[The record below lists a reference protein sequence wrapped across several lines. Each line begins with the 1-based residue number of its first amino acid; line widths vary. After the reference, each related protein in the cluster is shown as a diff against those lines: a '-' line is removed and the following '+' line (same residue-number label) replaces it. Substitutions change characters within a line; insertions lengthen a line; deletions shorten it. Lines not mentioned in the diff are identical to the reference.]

1 MDHAPTFARHFAR
14 LVWQLLNESDAYD
27 LQLASL
33 QLLVGASRAG
43 AVTIGVAGQAL
54 VVNGTPLGDGGPE
67 AEDLVAQLIGHSI
80 HQTAFDQP
88 SSPADVL
95 LLARIL
101 ATAPI
106 AGDGGR
112 SVVARLDALEAR
124 TVHLSLVAVEAPPV
138 RTSAP
143 PAIGTD
149 VIPDIAVFAP
159 AARAGNGNGSGN
171 GASNGHGPEPDVGAT
186 IATTARL
193 NEMFGIFS
201 STHGVDGSPAT
212 VFQHLDGVTSP
223 RDAARELDAL
233 LKVIAEGSARARHDV
248 VADILYGLVVRETA
262 LTDEAVRR
270 QYGVALRRIAV
281 PPILRSVTALLP
293 RRRDRHDEYMTVIA
307 RCEEAGAEALAES
320 LIAAPTIGDRRV
332 YYDAL
337 IRLRTGVRT
346 LIHMLGDSRWYVVRN
361 AAELLG
367 ELKVVEAE
375 TELMRLLEH
384 GDDRIRAAA
393 ANALAR
399 IGSARRG
406 RVSRTTPAAGDG
418 GDGGDRAPGNGH
430 RSVNS
435 IIKALEKE
443 GDSRVQV
450 TLVAALGQLGTDQS
464 VDKLVEIARTE
475 RGLLARQRP
484 MPLRVAAVHA
494 IGQAKSP
501 NAQQALQALLRD
513 KSPAIRGA
521 ASWVILGKRD
531 AAATPA

>member
-14 LVWQLLNESDAYD
+14 LVWQLLTESDDYD

-43 AVTIGVAGQAL
+43 GVTIGGTGQTLLA
-54 VVNGTPLGDGGPE
+54 NGAPLGECGPE
-67 AEDLVAQLIGHSI
+67 GEDLVAQLIGHSI
-80 HQTAFDQP
+80 HQIAFDQP

-95 LLARIL
+95 LVARML
-101 ATAPI
+101 ATPPI

-112 SVVARLDALEAR
+112 SLVARLDWLEAR
-124 TVHLSLVAVEAPPV
+124 TVHVSLISVEAPPA
-138 RTSAP
+138 RTSTP

-159 AARAGNGNGSGN
+159 PRAGTGN
-171 GASNGHGPEPDVGAT
+171 GATNGHAPEADVGTT

-201 STHGVDGSPAT
+201 TTQVDGSSAA
-212 VFQHLDGVTSP
+212 VFQHLDAVTTP

-233 LKVIAEGSARARHDV
+233 LKVVAEGSARARHDV
-248 VADILYGLVVRETA
+248 VADILYGLVVREAA
-262 LTDEAVRR
+262 LQDEAIRR

-375 TELMRLLEH
+375 VELMRLLEH

-406 RVSRTTPAAGDG
+406 RVSRATPAASETGSGDG
-418 GDGGDRAPGNGH
+418 HAPTNGQ

-435 IIKALEKE
+435 IIKALERE
-443 GDSRVQV
+443 SDSRVQV
-450 TLVAALGQLGTDQS
+450 TLVAALGQLGTAQA

-484 MPLRVAAVHA
+484 TPLRVAAVHA

-521 ASWVILGKRD
+521 ASWVILGKREG
-531 AAATPA
+531 AATPA

>member
-14 LVWQLLNESDAYD
+14 LVWQLLSESDAYD

-43 AVTIGVAGQAL
+43 AVTIGVTGQTL
-54 VVNGTPLGDGGPE
+54 LVNGAPLGEGGPE

-80 HQTAFDQP
+80 HHLAFDQP

-95 LLARIL
+95 LVARIL

-112 SVVARLDALEAR
+112 SVVARLDSLEAR
-124 TVHLSLVAVEAPPV
+124 TVHVSLVSVEAPPA
-138 RTSAP
+138 RTSVP

-149 VIPDIAVFAP
+149 MIPDIAVFAP
-159 AARAGNGNGSGN
+159 AARTGTGN
-171 GASNGHGPEPDVGAT
+171 GATNGHGPEPDVGAN

-193 NEMFGIFS
+193 NEMFGVFS
-201 STHGVDGSPAT
+201 SSQGVDGSAAT
-212 VFQHLDGVTSP
+212 VFQHLDGVTTP

-233 LKVIAEGSARARHDV
+233 LKVVAEGSARARHDV
-248 VADILYGLVVRETA
+248 VADILYGLIARETA
-262 LTDEAVRR
+262 LQDEAIRR
-270 QYGVALRRIAV
+270 QYGVAIRRIAV
-281 PPILRSVTALLP
+281 SPILRSVTALLP

-332 YYDAL
+332 FYDAL
-337 IRLRTGVRT
+337 IRLRTGIRT

-375 TELMRLLEH
+375 VELMRLLEH

-406 RVSRTTPAAGDG
+406 RASRATPVASENGNGDG
-418 GDGGDRAPGNGH
+418 RAPGNGQP
-430 RSVNS
+430 SVHS

-443 GDSRVQV
+443 SDSRVQV
-450 TLVAALGQLGTDQS
+450 TLVAALGQLGTAQA
-464 VDKLVEIARTE
+464 VDKLVELARTE

-484 MPLRVAAVHA
+484 TPLRVAAVHA

-521 ASWVILGKRD
+521 ASWVILGKRE

>member
-1 MDHAPTFARHFAR
+1 MDHAPTFARHLAR
-14 LVWQLLNESDAYD
+14 LVWQLLTASDDYD

-43 AVTIGVAGQAL
+43 AVTIGVTGQTLLA
-54 VVNGTPLGDGGPE
+54 NGAPLGDRGPE

-80 HQTAFDQP
+80 HQIAFDQP

-95 LLARIL
+95 LVARIL
-101 ATAPI
+101 ATPPI

-112 SVVARLDALEAR
+112 SVVARLDSLGAR
-124 TVHLSLVAVEAPPV
+124 TVRVSLISVDAPPA
-138 RTSAP
+138 RTSTP

-159 AARAGNGNGSGN
+159 PARAGTGN
-171 GASNGHGPEPDVGAT
+171 GATNGHGPEADVGTT

-201 STHGVDGSPAT
+201 STQSVDGSSAA
-212 VFQHLDGVTSP
+212 VFQHLDAVTTP

-262 LTDEAVRR
+262 LQDEAIRR

-293 RRRDRHDEYMTVIA
+293 RRRDRHDEYMIVIA

-375 TELMRLLEH
+375 VELMRLLEH

-406 RVSRTTPAAGDG
+406 RVPRATPVASA
-418 GDGGDRAPGNGH
+418 NGH
-430 RSVNS
+430 GHAPANGQRSVNS
-435 IIKALEKE
+435 IIKALERE
-443 GDSRVQV
+443 SDSRVQV
-450 TLVAALGQLGTDQS
+450 TLVAALGQLGTAQA

-484 MPLRVAAVHA
+484 TPLRVAAVHA
-494 IGQAKSP
+494 IGQVKSP

-521 ASWVILGKRD
+521 ASWVILGTRE

>member
-14 LVWQLLNESDAYD
+14 LVWQLLTESDDYD

-43 AVTIGVAGQAL
+43 AVTIGVTGQTLLA
-54 VVNGTPLGDGGPE
+54 NGAPLGDCGPE
-67 AEDLVAQLIGHSI
+67 GEDLVAQLIGHSI
-80 HQTAFDQP
+80 HQIAFDQP

-95 LLARIL
+95 LVARML
-101 ATAPI
+101 ATPPI

-112 SVVARLDALEAR
+112 SLVAQLAWLEAR
-124 TVHLSLVAVEAPPV
+124 TVHVSLISVETPPA
-138 RTSAP
+138 RTTTP

-159 AARAGNGNGSGN
+159 PPRAGTGN
-171 GASNGHGPEPDVGAT
+171 GATNGHAPEADVGTT

-201 STHGVDGSPAT
+201 TTQVDGSSAA
-212 VFQHLDGVTSP
+212 VFQHLDAVTAP

-233 LKVIAEGSARARHDV
+233 LKVVAEGSARARHDV
-248 VADILYGLVVRETA
+248 VADILYGLVVREAA
-262 LTDEAVRR
+262 LQDEAIRR

-375 TELMRLLEH
+375 VELMRLLEH

-399 IGSARRG
+399 IGSVRRG
-406 RVSRTTPAAGDG
+406 RVSRATPVASETGNGDG
-418 GDGGDRAPGNGH
+418 HAPTNGQ

-435 IIKALEKE
+435 IIKALERE
-443 GDSRVQV
+443 SDSRVQV
-450 TLVAALGQLGTDQS
+450 TLVAALGQLGTAQA

-484 MPLRVAAVHA
+484 TPLRVAAVHA

-521 ASWVILGKRD
+521 ASWVILGKRE

>member
-14 LVWQLLNESDAYD
+14 LVWQLLTESDDYD

-43 AVTIGVAGQAL
+43 AVTIGVTGQTLLA
-54 VVNGTPLGDGGPE
+54 NGAPLGDGGPE
-67 AEDLVAQLIGHSI
+67 GEDLVAQLIGHSI
-80 HQTAFDQP
+80 HQIAFDQP

-95 LLARIL
+95 LVARML
-101 ATAPI
+101 ATPPI

-112 SVVARLDALEAR
+112 SLVTRLDALEAR
-124 TVHLSLVAVEAPPV
+124 TVHVSLISVEAPQV
-138 RTSAP
+138 RTSTP

-159 AARAGNGNGSGN
+159 PALAGTGN
-171 GASNGHGPEPDVGAT
+171 GATNGHAPEADVGTT

-193 NEMFGIFS
+193 NEMFGIF
-201 STHGVDGSPAT
+201 TTAQVDGSSAA
-212 VFQHLDGVTSP
+212 VFQHLDAVTAP

-233 LKVIAEGSARARHDV
+233 LKVVAEASARARHDV

-262 LTDEAVRR
+262 LQDEAIRR

-293 RRRDRHDEYMTVIA
+293 RHRDRHEEYMTVIA

-375 TELMRLLEH
+375 VELMRLLEH
-384 GDDRIRAAA
+384 ADDRIRAAA

-406 RVSRTTPAAGDG
+406 RVSRATPAASDTGNGDG
-418 GDGGDRAPGNGH
+418 HAPTNGQ

-435 IIKALEKE
+435 IIKALERE
-443 GDSRVQV
+443 SDSRVQV
-450 TLVAALGQLGTDQS
+450 TLVAALGQLGTAQA

-484 MPLRVAAVHA
+484 TPLRVAAVHA

-501 NAQQALQALLRD
+501 NAQPALQALLRD

-521 ASWVILGKRD
+521 ASWVILGKRE

>member
-14 LVWQLLNESDAYD
+14 LVWQLLTESDDYD

-43 AVTIGVAGQAL
+43 AVAIGVTGQTLLA
-54 VVNGTPLGDGGPE
+54 NGAPLGDGGPE
-67 AEDLVAQLIGHSI
+67 GEDLVAQLIGHSI
-80 HQTAFDQP
+80 HEIAFDQP

-95 LLARIL
+95 LVARML
-101 ATAPI
+101 ATPPI

-112 SVVARLDALEAR
+112 SLVARLDWLEAR
-124 TVHLSLVAVEAPPV
+124 TVHVSLISVEAPAA
-138 RTSAP
+138 RTSTP
-143 PAIGTD
+143 PAIGAD

-159 AARAGNGNGSGN
+159 PARAGSGN
-171 GASNGHGPEPDVGAT
+171 GATNGHAPDADVGTT

-201 STHGVDGSPAT
+201 TTQSVDGSSAA
-212 VFQHLDGVTSP
+212 VFQHLDAVTTP

-233 LKVIAEGSARARHDV
+233 LKVVAEGSARARHDV

-262 LTDEAVRR
+262 LQDEAIRR

-375 TELMRLLEH
+375 VELMRLLEH

-406 RVSRTTPAAGDG
+406 RVSRATPAASDT
-418 GDGGDRAPGNGH
+418 GNGGGH
-430 RSVNS
+430 APINGQRSVHS
-435 IIKALEKE
+435 IIKALERE
-443 GDSRVQV
+443 SDSRVQV
-450 TLVAALGQLGTDQS
+450 TLVAALGQLGTAQA

-484 MPLRVAAVHA
+484 TPLRVAAVHA
-494 IGQAKSP
+494 IGQARSP

-521 ASWVILGKRD
+521 ASWVILGKRE
-531 AAATPA
+531 AAAAPA

>member
-43 AVTIGVAGQAL
+43 GVTLGVTGQAL
-54 VVNGTPLGDGGPE
+54 LVNGAPLGDGGPE

-80 HQTAFDQP
+80 QHIAFDQP

-95 LLARIL
+95 VVARIL

-112 SVVARLDALEAR
+112 SVVARLESLEAR
-124 TVHLSLVAVEAPPV
+124 TVRVSLVSVEAPPA
-138 RTSAP
+138 RTSVSP
-143 PAIGTD
+143 SIGTD

-159 AARAGNGNGSGN
+159 AARAGNGT
-171 GASNGHGPEPDVGAT
+171 GAPNGHGPDPDVGAN

-201 STHGVDGSPAT
+201 SSQGVDGSPAT
-212 VFQHLDGVTSP
+212 VFQHLDAVTTP

-233 LKVIAEGSARARHDV
+233 LKLVAEGSARARHDV
-248 VADILYGLVVRETA
+248 VADILYGLIARETA
-262 LTDEAVRR
+262 LQDEAIRR
-270 QYGVALRRIAV
+270 QYGVAIRRIAV
-281 PPILRSVTALLP
+281 APILRSVAALLP
-293 RRRDRHDEYMTVIA
+293 RRRDRYDEYMTVIA
-307 RCEEAGAEALAES
+307 RSEEAGAEALAES

-367 ELKVVEAE
+367 ELKVAEAE
-375 TELMRLLEH
+375 VELMRLLEH
-384 GDDRIRAAA
+384 DDDRIRAAA

-406 RVSRTTPAAGDG
+406 RVSRGAPAATDN
-418 GDGGDRAPGNGH
+418 GNGDVPASSNGQ

-443 GDSRVQV
+443 SDSRVQV
-450 TLVAALGQLGTDQS
+450 TLVAALGQLGTAQA

-484 MPLRVAAVHA
+484 MPFRVAAVHA

-513 KSPAIRGA
+513 KSPAVRGA

>member
-14 LVWQLLNESDAYD
+14 LVWQLLTESDDYD

-33 QLLVGASRAG
+33 QFLVGASRAG
-43 AVTIGVAGQAL
+43 AVTIGVTGQTLLA
-54 VVNGTPLGDGGPE
+54 NGAPLGDCGPE
-67 AEDLVAQLIGHSI
+67 GEDLVAQLIGHSI
-80 HQTAFDQP
+80 HQIAFDQP

-95 LLARIL
+95 LVARML
-101 ATAPI
+101 ATPPI

-112 SVVARLDALEAR
+112 SLVARLDWLEAR
-124 TVHLSLVAVEAPPV
+124 TVHVSLISVEAPPA
-138 RTSAP
+138 RTSTP

-159 AARAGNGNGSGN
+159 PRAGTGN
-171 GASNGHGPEPDVGAT
+171 GATNGHAPEADVGTT

-201 STHGVDGSPAT
+201 TTQVDGSSAA
-212 VFQHLDGVTSP
+212 VFQHLDAVTAP

-233 LKVIAEGSARARHDV
+233 LKVVAEGSARARHDV
-248 VADILYGLVVRETA
+248 VADILYGLVVREAA
-262 LTDEAVRR
+262 LQEEAIRR

-281 PPILRSVTALLP
+281 PPILRSVTAFLP

-375 TELMRLLEH
+375 VELMRLLEH

-406 RVSRTTPAAGDG
+406 RVSRATPVASETGNGDG
-418 GDGGDRAPGNGH
+418 HAPTNGQ
-430 RSVNS
+430 RSVHS
-435 IIKALEKE
+435 IIKALERE
-443 GDSRVQV
+443 SDSRVQV
-450 TLVAALGQLGTDQS
+450 TLVAALGQLGTAQA

-484 MPLRVAAVHA
+484 TPLRVAAVHA

-521 ASWVILGKRD
+521 ASWVILGKRE